1 MLSVKNR
8 TMAYRAQT
16 DLEENVNTIT
26 HGLGIILSLIAIP
39 FLIIKSAENN
49 DFVMVWG
56 VSIFSFGMLAV
67 YLSSTIY
74 HSLRE
79 PKRKRLAN
87 IIDHISIFFLI
98 GGTYTPVILHYIPLA
113 KATSFLAVQWSIIFV
128 GIVLKLFFT
137 GKYEWLSV
145 TLYVMLGWMLV
156 FVIKPLI
163 LTMPSNIFFWIIGG
177 GICYSLGVIFYVL
190 ENKKHA
196 HNIWHCFVLAGT
208 IMHFIAVYKSLDVPV
223 IFN

>member
-1 MLSVKNR
+1 MKLKE
-8 TMAYRAQT
+8 MPYRVQT
-16 DLEENVNTIT
+16 DLEENVNAIT
-26 HGLGIILSLIAIP
+26 HGLGIILSVIAIP
-39 FLIIKSAENN
+39 FLIVKSTRRQ

-74 HSLRE
+74 HSLRK
-79 PKRKRLAN
+79 PRLKRLAN

-98 GGTYTPVILHYIPLA
+98 GGTYTPVILHYVPLET
-113 KATSFLAVQWSIIFV
+113 ATVFLTVQWSIILG

-137 GKYEWLSV
+137 GKYEWISV
-145 TLYVMLGWMLV
+145 TLYIMLGWMLV

-163 LTMPSNIFFWIIGG
+163 LTMPSTIFFWIIAG
-177 GICYSLGVIFYVL
+177 GICYTFGVVFYVL

-208 IMHFIAVYKSLDVPV
+208 ILHFIAVYKSLDVSV
-223 IFN
+223 IFR